1 MDQTRSSIYIDL
13 SKYFA
18 RGLHEGFLG
27 ILPEISLIRL
37 IRDPITNMRSFLNRD
52 KFFFLDNNRP
62 ESKSNLLRLNS
73 TDMEKGEL
81 YLWIWCELYLRFNQ
95 MLACS
100 KVVKHV
106 EIRTERL
113 DETTYLEEALD
124 ILEVEHNSIEK
135 RDHTNTNA
143 SKGFCKTKVFVHIH
157 EILKEGIL

>member
-1 MDQTRSSIYIDL
+1 
-13 SKYFA
+13 
-18 RGLHEGFLG
+18 
-27 ILPEISLIRL
+27 
-37 IRDPITNMRSFLNRD
+37 MRSFLNR
-52 KFFFLDNNRP
+52 KKYFFLDNNRP
-62 ESKSNLLRLNS
+62 ESGSNLLRLESN
-73 TDMEKGEL
+73 DMQKGEL

-113 DETTYLEEALD
+113 DETTYLEEALN

-143 SKGFCKTKVFVHIH
+143 SKGFGKTKVSEEDIATFNRFMKKLPNDARNQLTYFDDY
-157 EILKEGIL
+157 EPTQLL